1 MKEMKGYVQIYTG
14 EGKGKTT
21 AAIGLALR
29 AAGAGLKVFIGQ
41 FMKGGEYSE
50 LKSLERFRDLIA
62 VEQYGTVRWVNRQ
75 PKKADRKLAIAG
87 LERVQ
92 SILRGGEYDVVIL
105 DEIIVA
111 FCFTLLPLQALIDLI
126 EMRPDNVEMVMT
138 GRDAPE
144 DLIRVADLVTE
155 MREVKHYHSLGV
167 PSRKGIEE

>member
-1 MKEMKGYVQIYTG
+1 MTEMKGYVQIYTG

-62 VEQYGTVRWVNRQ
+62 VEQYGTVHWVNRQ

-111 FCFTLLPLQALIDLI
+111 FRFTLLPLQALIDLI

>member
-1 MKEMKGYVQIYTG
+1 MKGYVQIYTG

-21 AAIGLALR
+21 AAIGLAVR

-50 LKSLERFRDLIA
+50 IKSLERFRDLIV
-62 VEQYGTVRWVNRQ
+62 VEQYGTAHWVNRQ
-75 PKKADRKLAIAG
+75 PKEEDRKRAMAG

-111 FCFTLLPLQALIDLI
+111 FCFTLLPPRGLIDLI

-138 GRDAPE
+138 GRGAPE
-144 DLIRVADLVTE
+144 DLIRRADLVTE